1 MSKSSTD
8 SMDQESTRSSNGKPD
23 HQECLRIL
31 SLVLDNEASPE
42 EEAIFKEHLEN
53 CMPYFEIYSIDK
65 TIRQLIRKN
74 CSDKKLSEEMKNKI
88 RERVFNLS
96 E

>member
-8 SMDQESTRSSNGKPD
+8 SMDQESTRPSNDKPD

-42 EEAIFKEHLEN
+42 EEAIFKQHLEN
-53 CMPYFEIYSIDK
+53 CMPYFEIYNVDR
-65 TIRQLIRKN
+65 TIREMIREKCCN
-74 CSDKKLSEEMKNKI
+74 KKLSEEMKNKI
-88 RERVFNLS
+88 RERVFNLA

>member
-1 MSKSSTD
+1 
-8 SMDQESTRSSNGKPD
+8 MDQESTKSSNNKPD

-31 SLVLDNEASPE
+31 SLVLDNEATPE

-53 CMPYFEIYSIDK
+53 CMPYFEIYNIDR

-74 CSDKKLSEEMKNKI
+74 CSDKKLSEEMKNQI
-88 RERVFNLS
+88 RDKVFNLAQ
-96 E
+96 